1 MRIGFDIGGTFTD
14 VIVVGD
20 DGHLSTTKVLSL
32 LDRIGED
39 IVRCVSQV
47 DTQAQVESF
56 VHGTTIASNA
66 VIEETTART
75 GLITTQG
82 FRDEL
87 EMRGQR
93 RPNIY
98 DADWDRLPPLVPRS
112 LRLEVAERI
121 LGNSSVERRLDPV
134 QARAVIQQL
143 MTAGVEAIAVCLV
156 NSYLNP
162 THEQRLGQLIAEV
175 APDTVVCLSCDIHP
189 EIREYER
196 TSTTVINASLIPVVD
211 RYLNRLEQ
219 HLSTY
224 TDRVLIMQSNG
235 GIMSATAAR
244 RRPAYMIESGPA
256 AGVLAAARFAQETQ
270 QDQVLSFDMG
280 GTTAKACL
288 IENGIPLEKPG
299 GEIGGGATTTTRLF
313 GGGGHA
319 LRVPSL
325 DIVEVG
331 AGGGSI
337 AWIDEGG
344 ALRVGPQ
351 SASADPGPAC
361 YGRGGI
367 EPTVTDANV
376 VLGYMNPDTI
386 AGSTL
391 AIDRR
396 AAWTAIEQ
404 KIARPLHLEV
414 LVAAYGIT
422 QVANATMMRALRAV
436 STERG
441 RDPRAFT
448 LIAFGG
454 AGPMHAAALADS
466 LSMTRVQIPLYPG
479 LFSALGLLLADYRH
493 DYIRSV
499 ALALAQVAPQTVLR
513 HYEELETQARAE
525 LVEEGV
531 AADQIRFERQVD
543 LKYGYQVAELTL
555 PFPEAATDDLQD
567 RLAHL
572 FTEAHRQAFG
582 YDRAD
587 TIELVSI
594 RLRALASSGYL
605 RFTDL
610 TGANGHGSMTAAAP
624 SVRIASR
631 PAYFGPQVGECEAV
645 ICQRAAIGQVRSGPL
660 IVEEPDTTVV
670 VPPDWTV
677 RHDVS
682 GNLLLQHE

>member
-1 MRIGFDIGGTFTD
+1 MRVGFDIGGTFTD
-14 VIVVGD
+14 VIVLGD
-20 DGHLSTTKVLSL
+20 DGRLSTTKVLSL
-32 LDRIGED
+32 LDRVGED
-39 IVRCVSQV
+39 IVRCVGEV
-47 DTQAQVESF
+47 DARAQIEGF

-112 LRLEVAERI
+112 LRLEVPERI
-121 LGNSSVERRLDPV
+121 LGNGSVERPLDLE
-134 QARAVIQQL
+134 AAKETIQKL
-143 MTAGVEAIAVCLV
+143 LADSVEAISVCLV

-162 THEQRLGQLIAEV
+162 THEQQLGALITEV
-175 APDTVVCLSCDIHP
+175 APETVVCLSYDIHP

-211 RYLNRLEQ
+211 RYLNRLEE

-224 TDRVLIMQSNG
+224 SDRVLIMQSNG
-235 GIMSATAAR
+235 GIMSSKAAR

-256 AGVLAAARFAQETQ
+256 AGVLAAARFAKETQ

-288 IENGIPLEKPG
+288 IENGVPLEKPG
-299 GEIGGGATTTTRLF
+299 GEVGGGATTTTRLF

-351 SASADPGPAC
+351 SASADPGPVC
-361 YGRGGI
+361 YGRGGQ

-376 VLGYMNPDTI
+376 VLGYMNPNAI

-391 AIDRR
+391 SIDRQ
-396 AAWTAIEQ
+396 AAWDVIEQ
-404 KIARPLHLEV
+404 KIAKPLDLQV
-414 LVAAYGIT
+414 LPAAYGIT

-441 RDPRAFT
+441 RDPRDFT
-448 LIAFGG
+448 LVAFGG
-454 AGPMHAAALADS
+454 AGPMHAAALAES
-466 LSMTRVQIPLYPG
+466 LSMTQVQIPLYPG

-499 ALALAQVAPQTVLR
+499 AQALNQVDPQAIFQQ
-513 HYEELETQARAE
+513 YEELETNARAE
-525 LVEEGV
+525 LIEEGV
-531 AADQIRFERQVD
+531 AADHVRFERQVD

-555 PFPEAATDDLQD
+555 PFAEVGLDGMRGQ
-567 RLAHL
+567 LAES
-572 FTEAHRQAFG
+572 FTQAHRQAFG
-582 YDRAD
+582 YDRDD
-587 TIELVSI
+587 TIELVSL
-594 RLRALASSGYL
+594 RLRALASSGQM

-610 TGANGHGSMTAAAP
+610 AGATDQNTTAEPAA
-624 SVRIASR
+624 RASR
-631 PAYFGPQVGECEAV
+631 TAYFGPQAGECEAAV
-645 ICQRAAIGQVRSGPL
+645 YRRADLGQAQSGPM

-670 VPPDWTV
+670 VPPGWTV
-677 RHDVS
+677 QRDDT
-682 GNLLLQHE
+682 GNLLLRRDA